1 MGTAAGGGF
10 PQWNCWCRC
19 CCVARSDPQA
29 AWPRTQSSAAIS
41 SDGRHWFLLNASPDV
56 REQLVRLSPNGAVV
70 TVRHVPIEGV
80 LLTDAEIDHSLGIV
94 LLREAK
100 HLPLY
105 ATTAI
110 ESVLDHDSRILP
122 MARAFSHVPW
132 TELPLDSP
140 VGLQHRDGV
149 SSGLFVEA
157 FAVPAG
163 PPRFASAAGP
173 GHTVGLL
180 VRELESGRVCAF
192 VPGCGNLTSSLL
204 ERLARADILLFDGTF
219 WSDDELVALGVG
231 SRTARDM
238 DHLPIAG
245 HEGSLEHLA
254 MLPCRHRVYTHINNT
269 NPMLLERSPERA
281 AVTQAGMTVGYDG
294 LHLIV

>member
-245 HEGSLEHLA
+245 HEGSLEDLA